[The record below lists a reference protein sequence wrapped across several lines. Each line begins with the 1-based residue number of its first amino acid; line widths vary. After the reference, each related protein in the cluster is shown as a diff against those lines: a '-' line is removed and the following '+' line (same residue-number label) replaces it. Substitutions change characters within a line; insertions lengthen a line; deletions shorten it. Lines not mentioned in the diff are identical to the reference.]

1 MSQRGILT
9 VGGIK
14 RTKMATKQ
22 EEAKKVA
29 VTDGGVTPQ
38 TTAGWV
44 ISTQEIITQL
54 DTGAT
59 QIANLT
65 NQLNA
70 TLSQLAGLDLNGK
83 CKGATIPTTEGGD
96 TSFSS
101 AAKGCNP
108 FREDIESL
116 GDDPS
121 AAEVTALVLK
131 VIAKL
136 TGPSR
141 FPACVS
147 EQYTKILS
155 IIPVEFYL
163 LLLLK
168 KLVENSLITVE
179 EIETVGACKNV
190 PGLTKKVK
198 NLDFSI
204 PQVQIPTLPTLPY
217 INIPDLYD
225 ILINLILE
233 GICFGLCTAITP
245 LIQKLAE
252 AVQESNQ
259 NVLESLFPVTESE
272 SQPLKK
278 VPVGQF
284 LNDAVLTEIKSFVN
298 KNIPNPDDI
307 SKEQIK
313 NYIINVQ
320 SDDSITQE
328 QFLFLLLGKL
338 DCGVVEK
345 VQKIPETIK
354 VFDLDSEN
362 KVLGFFSFVG
372 SVINMLS
379 FANSSKTG
387 ICDPDPCEINPDT
400 VQGISDIC
408 SLFAD
413 PTANIS
419 ANDLLNES
427 GVSNFISDNLKE
439 LFDNIA
445 KLNKTY
451 NPVIGLEG
459 TTDDPAEAAKQR
471 DNIQSQSYIKKY
483 SDFILNFNEILIVSY
498 DNVSQTTDFERT
510 TIRDVVFKIRDKYYL
525 ETFPFARVYAL
536 KELQGQQKL
545 ISSDDFTGNNGITNI
560 GLSPKSDFKYNGY
573 SRFSSQ
579 QIKNKLNALSEDLDI
594 KIEETNSDMEDF
606 LLLKAEYL

>member
-1 MSQRGILT
+1 LSQRGILT

-22 EEAKKVA
+22 EEAKKAA
-29 VTDGGVTPQ
+29 VTDGGVIPQ

-471 DNIQSQSYIKKY
+471 DNIQSQSYIEKY

-498 DNVSQTTDFERT
+498 DNASQTTDFERT

-525 ETFPFARVYAL
+525 ETFPFARVYAF

-545 ISSDDFTGNNGITNI
+545 ISSDDFTGNNGITTI

>member
-1 MSQRGILT
+1 
-9 VGGIK
+9 
-14 RTKMATKQ
+14 MATKQ

-29 VTDGGVTPQ
+29 VTDGGVIPQ

-131 VIAKL
+131 VIATL

-427 GVSNFISDNLKE
+427 GASDFISDNLKE

-451 NPVIGLEG
+451 NPVIGTEG
-459 TTDDPAEAAKQR
+459 ITDSPTDAAAQR
-471 DNIQSQSYIKKY
+471 DAIQSQSYIEKY
-483 SDFILNFNEILIVSY
+483 SDFILYFNEVLIVSY
-498 DNVSQTTDFERT
+498 DNTNQTTNFERT
-510 TIRDVVFKIRDKYYL
+510 TIRDVVFKIRNKYYL
-525 ETFPFARVYAL
+525 ETFPFARVYAS

-545 ISSDDFTGNNGITNI
+545 ISSDDFTGNNGITTT

>member
-1 MSQRGILT
+1 
-9 VGGIK
+9 
-14 RTKMATKQ
+14 MATKQ

>member
-1 MSQRGILT
+1 LSQRGILT